1 MGFVDD
7 VEFYFAPDGSTVEY
21 RSASR
26 LGEGDF
32 NANRTRIRD
41 FRVALQNIVSIP

>member
-7 VEFYFAPDGSTVEY
+7 VEFYFRPDEATVEY

-26 LGEGDF
+26 LGEKDF
-32 NANRTRIRD
+32 NANRNRIRD
-41 FRVALQNIVSIP
+41 LRVALQEIVSC